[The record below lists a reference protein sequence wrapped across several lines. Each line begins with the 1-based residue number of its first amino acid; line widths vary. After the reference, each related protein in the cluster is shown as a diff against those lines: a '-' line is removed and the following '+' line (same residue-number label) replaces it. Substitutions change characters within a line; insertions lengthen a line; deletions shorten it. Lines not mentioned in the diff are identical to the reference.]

1 MTALALRERRI
12 PVLYALLLYGSMA
25 VAAMIWIH
33 FAGVHSFRAMVV
45 DPTVGVPLAAGA
57 GAGLFF
63 AAAAAGLGV
72 TFPTFRDLEAEFA
85 QICADQ
91 RWYETLSLAL
101 LSGIGEELF
110 FRGAMQQA
118 LTIKLGTTAGI
129 LATSLVFALFHVPM
143 TRKTFMWP
151 AMAFAAGVV
160 LGYLLHWTGSLVAP
174 IVAHVVVNAVGLGR
188 IARRYGTPK
197 PEHE

>member
-1 MTALALRERRI
+1 MTALAIRERRI
-12 PVLYALLLYGSMA
+12 PVYFALLLYGSMA

-33 FAGVHSFRAMVV
+33 FAGVRTFRAMVV
-45 DPTVGVPLAAGA
+45 EPAVAVPLAAGA
-57 GAGLFF
+57 GAGLFI
-63 AAAAAGLGV
+63 AAAAAALGV
-72 TFPTFRDLEAEFA
+72 TFPTFRDLETEFA

-118 LTIKLGTTAGI
+118 LAIKLGSTAGI
-129 LATSLVFALFHVPM
+129 LATALVFALFHVPFTSRM
-143 TRKTFMWP
+143 FTWP
-151 AMAFAAGVV
+151 AMAFVAGVV
-160 LGYLLHWTGSLVAP
+160 LGYLLQWTGSLVAP
-174 IVAHVVVNAVGLGR
+174 IAAHVVVNAVGLWR